1 MLEDILVVV
10 KGGGDLATGVA
21 HRLHRVGMKI
31 IITELAQPTVIRRA
45 VAFASAVFEGEVTVE
60 GVVARRV
67 EDAAQALALWPEG
80 MIPVLVDPDA
90 SVLRPEPCPEQ
101 SRRVVE
107 GVRELEPS
115 VVVDAI
121 TAKRN
126 TGTRIT
132 DAPVVVA
139 LGPGFTAG
147 LDAHAVI
154 ETNRGHDLG
163 RIILEGQAVP
173 DTGIPGP
180 VMGYASERVVRAP
193 GGGVFRG
200 IKAIGD
206 RVEAGDV
213 VARAGD
219 QPVLAPISGVLRG
232 LLADGLAVK
241 EGMKVG
247 DVDPRG
253 VREHCFTISDKAR
266 AIGGGVLEAILYLL
280 REREREIPK
289 FQIPKPQIPN

>member
-1 MLEDILVVV
+1 MLKDILVVV
-10 KGGGDLATGVA
+10 KGGGDLATGVV
-21 HRLHRVGMKI
+21 HRLHRVGMKVI
-31 IITELAQPTVIRRA
+31 VTELAQPTVIRRA
-45 VAFASAVFEGEVTVE
+45 MAFASAVFEGEVTVE

-67 EDAAQALALWPEG
+67 KDAAQALALLPEG
-80 MIPVLVDPDA
+80 IIPVVVDPQA
-90 SVLRPEPCPEQ
+90 SALCPEPFGLAQ
-101 SRRVVE
+101 GRRVE
-107 GVRELEPS
+107 GVRELKPT

-121 TAKRN
+121 IAKRN
-126 TGTRIT
+126 TGTKIS

-154 ETNRGHDLG
+154 ETHRGHDLG
-163 RIILEGQAVP
+163 RVILEGQAAP
-173 DTGIPGP
+173 DTGTPGP

-193 GGGVFRG
+193 GRGVFRG
-200 IKAIGD
+200 VKAIGD
-206 RVEAGDV
+206 MVEAGDV

-232 LLADGLAVK
+232 LLADGLVVK

-266 AIGGGVLEAILYLL
+266 SIGGGVLEAILYLL
-280 REREREIPK
+280 REREGRK
-289 FQIPKPQIPN
+289 

>member
-21 HRLHRVGMKI
+21 HRLHRAGMKVV
-31 IITELAQPTVIRRA
+31 ITELDQPTVIRRA
-45 VAFASAVFEGEVTVE
+45 VAFASAVFEGEVAVE

-67 EDAAQALALWPEG
+67 EDAAQALALLPEG
-80 MIPVLVDPDA
+80 IVPVLVDPGA
-90 SVLRPEPCPEQ
+90 SV
-101 SRRVVE
+101 V
-107 GVRELEPS
+107 GELKPD

-121 TAKRN
+121 IAKRN
-126 TGTRIT
+126 TGIKIT

-163 RIILEGQAVP
+163 RIILAGQAAP

-193 GGGVFRG
+193 GEGAFQGVKG
-200 IKAIGD
+200 IGD
-206 RVEAGDV
+206 TVEAGDV
-213 VARAGD
+213 VAHAGD

-232 LLADGLAVK
+232 LLADGLLVK

-266 AIGGGVLEAILYLL
+266 ALGGSVLEAVLYWL
-280 REREREIPK
+280 REHHEERK
-289 FQIPKPQIPN
+289 

>member
-1 MLEDILVVV
+1 MLEGILVVV

-21 HRLHRVGMKI
+21 HRLHRVGMKVI
-31 IITELAQPTVIRRA
+31 VTELAQPTVIRRA

-67 EDAAQALALWPEG
+67 EDVAQALALLPKG
-80 MIPVLVDPDA
+80 IIPVVVDPHA
-90 SVLRPEPCPEQ
+90 SVVQGLKPT
-101 SRRVVE
+101 
-107 GVRELEPS
+107 

-121 TAKRN
+121 IAKRN
-126 TGTRIT
+126 TGTKIS

-147 LDAHAVI
+147 VNAHAVI

-163 RIILEGQAVP
+163 RVILEGHAAP

-200 IKAIGD
+200 VKAIGD

-213 VARAGD
+213 VAHAGD

-266 AIGGGVLEAILYLL
+266 ALGGSVLEAILYLL
-280 REREREIPK
+280 REHEERK
-289 FQIPKPQIPN
+289 R

>member
-1 MLEDILVVV
+1 MLEGILVVV

-21 HRLHRVGMKI
+21 HRLHRVGMKVVV
-31 IITELAQPTVIRRA
+31 TELAQPTVIRRA

-60 GVVARRV
+60 GVVAHRV
-67 EDAAQALALWPEG
+67 EDVAQAMALLPKG
-80 MIPVLVDPDA
+80 IIPVVVDPHA
-90 SVLRPEPCPEQ
+90 SVLRPE
-101 SRRVVE
+101 RVE
-107 GVRELEPS
+107 GVQGLKPT

-121 TAKRN
+121 IAKRN
-126 TGTRIT
+126 TGTQIS

-163 RIILEGQAVP
+163 RVILEGQAAP

-200 IKAIGD
+200 VKAIGD

-213 VARAGD
+213 VAHAGD

-266 AIGGGVLEAILYLL
+266 ALGGSVLEAILYLL
-280 REREREIPK
+280 YQREEWKR
-289 FQIPKPQIPN
+289 

>member
-1 MLEDILVVV
+1 MVVV

-21 HRLHRVGMKI
+21 HRLHRVGMKVI
-31 IITELAQPTVIRRA
+31 VTELAQPTVIRRA
-45 VAFASAVFEGEVTVE
+45 VAFASAIFEGEVTVE
-60 GVVARRV
+60 GVTARRV
-67 EDAAQALALWPEG
+67 DDAAQALALLPEG
-80 MIPVLVDPDA
+80 IIPVVVDPSA
-90 SVLRPEPCPEQ
+90 SVLRPE
-101 SRRVVE
+101 RVE
-107 GVRELEPS
+107 GVRELKPN

-121 TAKRN
+121 LAKRN
-126 TGTRIT
+126 TGTKIT

-163 RIILEGQAVP
+163 RVILEGQATP

-193 GGGVFRG
+193 GKGAFRG
-200 IKAIGD
+200 VKAIGD
-206 RVEAGDV
+206 MVEAGDV
-213 VARAGD
+213 VARVGD

-232 LLADGLAVK
+232 LLADGLVVK

-253 VREHCFTISDKAR
+253 AREHCFTISDKAR

-280 REREREIPK
+280 REREERK
-289 FQIPKPQIPN
+289 R

>member
-67 EDAAQALALWPEG
+67 EDAAQALVLLPEG
-80 MIPVLVDPDA
+80 IIPVLVDPGA
-90 SVLRPEPCPEQ
+90 SVLRPEQ

-121 TAKRN
+121 IAKRN
-126 TGTRIT
+126 TGTKIT

-163 RIILEGQAVP
+163 RVILEGQAVP
-173 DTGIPGP
+173 DTGVPGP

-200 IKAIGD
+200 VKAIGD

-219 QPVLAPISGVLRG
+219 QPVRAPISGVLRG
-232 LLADGLAVK
+232 LLADGLVVK

-266 AIGGGVLEAILYLL
+266 ALGGGVLEAILYLL
-280 REREREIPK
+280 REREERK
-289 FQIPKPQIPN
+289 R

>member
-21 HRLHRVGMKI
+21 HRLHRVGMKVI
-31 IITELAQPTVIRRA
+31 VTELAQPTVIRRT
-45 VAFASAVFEGEVTVE
+45 VAFASAVFEGQVTVE
-60 GVVARRV
+60 GVTARRV
-67 EDAAQALALWPEG
+67 ENVAPALALLPEG
-80 MIPVLVDPDA
+80 ILPVVVDPQA
-90 SVLRPEPCPEQ
+90 SV
-101 SRRVVE
+101 
-107 GVRELEPS
+107 VRELKPT

-121 TAKRN
+121 IAKRN
-126 TGTRIT
+126 TGTQIT

-139 LGPGFTAG
+139 LGPGFAAG

-163 RIILEGQAVP
+163 WVILEGRAAP
-173 DTGIPGP
+173 DTGVPGP

-200 IKAIGD
+200 VKAIGD
-206 RVEAGDV
+206 RVEADDV
-213 VARAGD
+213 VARAGA

-232 LLADGLAVK
+232 LLADGLVVK

-280 REREREIPK
+280 REREGESPK
-289 FQIPKPQIPN
+289 SQIPN

>member
-1 MLEDILVVV
+1 MLKDILVVV

-21 HRLHRVGMKI
+21 HRLHRVGMRVVV
-31 IITELAQPTVIRRA
+31 TELAQPTVIRRA

-67 EDAAQALALWPEG
+67 EDAAQALALLLEG
-80 MIPVLVDPDA
+80 IVPVLVDPGA
-90 SVLRPEPCPEQ
+90 SILRPE
-101 SRRVVE
+101 RVE
-107 GVRELEPS
+107 GVRELKPT

-121 TAKRN
+121 IAKRN
-126 TGTRIT
+126 TGTEIT

-139 LGPGFTAG
+139 LGPGFKAG

-163 RIILEGQAVP
+163 RVILEGQAAP
-173 DTGIPGP
+173 DTGVPGP

-193 GGGVFRG
+193 GPGLFRG
-200 IKAIGD
+200 VKAIGD

-232 LLADGLAVK
+232 LLADGLVVK

-266 AIGGGVLEAILYLL
+266 ALGGSVLEAILYLL
-280 REREREIPK
+280 RDAL
-289 FQIPKPQIPN
+289 

>member
-1 MLEDILVVV
+1 MFEDVLVVV

-21 HRLHRVGMKI
+21 HRLHRVGMKVVV
-31 IITELAQPTVIRRA
+31 TELAQPTVIRRA

-60 GVVARRV
+60 GMVARRV
-67 EDAAQALALWPEG
+67 EDATQALALLPEG
-80 MIPVLVDPDA
+80 IVPVLVDPQA
-90 SVLRPEPCPEQ
+90 SV
-101 SRRVVE
+101 
-107 GVRELEPS
+107 VRGLKPT

-121 TAKRN
+121 IAKRN
-126 TGTRIT
+126 TGTQIT

-163 RIILEGQAVP
+163 RVILEGQAAP

-193 GGGVFRG
+193 GEGVFHG
-200 IKAIGD
+200 VKAIGD
-206 RVEAGDV
+206 RVEAGDM

-232 LLADGLAVK
+232 LLAGGLMVK

-253 VREHCFTISDKAR
+253 VRGHCFTISDKAR
-266 AIGGGVLEAILYLL
+266 ALGGSVLEAILYWLHG
-280 REREREIPK
+280 RGKETPK
-289 FQIPKPQIPN
+289 LDNQPPL

>member
-21 HRLHRVGMKI
+21 HRLHRVGMKV

-67 EDAAQALALWPEG
+67 EDATQALALLSEG
-80 MIPVLVDPDA
+80 IIPVLVDPQA
-90 SVLRPEPCPEQ
+90 SVLRPEPFDRAQ
-101 SRRVVE
+101 DRVVE
-107 GVRELEPS
+107 GVRQLKPTA
-115 VVVDAI
+115 VVDAI
-121 TAKRN
+121 IAKRN

-163 RIILEGQAVP
+163 RVILEGQAAP

-180 VMGYASERVVRAP
+180 VMGYAGERVVRAP
-193 GGGVFRG
+193 GEGVFQG
-200 IKAIGD
+200 VKAIGD

-213 VARAGD
+213 VAYAGD

-232 LLADGLAVK
+232 LLADGLMVK

-253 VREHCFTISDKAR
+253 VRHHCFTISDKAR
-266 AIGGGVLEAILYLL
+266 AIGGSVLEAILYLL
-280 REREREIPK
+280 RKRQEKKR
-289 FQIPKPQIPN
+289 

>member
-21 HRLHRVGMKI
+21 YRLHRAGMRVMV
-31 IITELAQPTVIRRA
+31 TELAQPTVIRRA
-45 VAFASAVFEGEVTVE
+45 VAFASAVFEGEVTIE

-67 EDAAQALALWPEG
+67 EDAAQALALLPER
-80 MIPVLVDPDA
+80 IVPVLIDPQA
-90 SVLRPEPCPEQ
+90 FVVQVLKPTA
-101 SRRVVE
+101 
-107 GVRELEPS
+107 
-115 VVVDAI
+115 VVDAI
-121 TAKRN
+121 MAKRN
-126 TGTRIT
+126 TGTQIT

-154 ETNRGHDLG
+154 ETQRGHDLG
-163 RIILEGQAVP
+163 RVILQGQAAP

-180 VMGYASERVVRAP
+180 VMGYTSERVVRAP
-193 GGGVFRG
+193 GRGIFRG
-200 IKAIGD
+200 VKAIGD
-206 RVEAGDV
+206 QVEAGDI
-213 VARAGD
+213 VARVGD
-219 QPVLAPISGVLRG
+219 QPVLAPISGVVRG
-232 LLADGLAVK
+232 LLADGLTVK

-247 DVDPRG
+247 DIDPRG

-280 REREREIPK
+280 HERGPIPW
-289 FQIPKPQIPN
+289 PQTADHSRRQYPQVLR

>member
-21 HRLHRVGMKI
+21 HRLHRVGMKVVV
-31 IITELAQPTVIRRA
+31 TELAQPTVIRRA
-45 VAFASAVFEGEVTVE
+45 VAFASAVFEGEVAVE

-67 EDAAQALALWPEG
+67 EDAAQALALLPEG
-80 MIPVLVDPDA
+80 VIPVLVDPSA
-90 SVLRPEPCPEQ
+90 SVI
-101 SRRVVE
+101 
-107 GVRELEPS
+107 RELKPN
-115 VVVDAI
+115 VVVDAVI
-121 TAKRN
+121 AKRN
-126 TGTRIT
+126 TGTKIT
-132 DAPVVVA
+132 DAPVVA

-163 RIILEGQAVP
+163 RVILEGQAAP

-200 IKAIGD
+200 VKAIGD
-206 RVEAGDV
+206 KVEAGDV

-232 LLADGLAVK
+232 LLADGLVVK

-253 VREHCFTISDKAR
+253 VHGHCFTISDKAR
-266 AIGGGVLEAILYLL
+266 AIGGSVLEAILYLL
-280 REREREIPK
+280 RERGK
-289 FQIPKPQIPN
+289 GNPKPQIGQPTVSVVK

>member
-1 MLEDILVVV
+1 MLKDILVVV

-21 HRLHRVGMKI
+21 HRLHRVGMKVVV
-31 IITELAQPTVIRRA
+31 TELAQPTVIRRA

-60 GVVARRV
+60 GVTARRV
-67 EDAAQALALWPEG
+67 EDAAQALALLPEG
-80 MIPVLVDPDA
+80 IVPVLVDPGA
-90 SVLRPEPCPEQ
+90 SILRPEPCPEQ

-107 GVRELEPS
+107 GVPELKPT

-121 TAKRN
+121 IAKRN
-126 TGTRIT
+126 TGTQIT

-163 RIILEGQAVP
+163 RVILEGQAAP

-193 GGGVFRG
+193 GEGVFQG
-200 IKAIGD
+200 VKAIGD

-232 LLADGLAVK
+232 LLADGLVVK
-241 EGMKVG
+241 DGMKVG

-266 AIGGGVLEAILYLL
+266 ALGGSVLEAILYLL
-280 REREREIPK
+280 RERE
-289 FQIPKPQIPN
+289 

>member
-21 HRLHRVGMKI
+21 HRLHRVGMRVV
-31 IITELAQPTVIRRA
+31 ITELAQPTVIRRA
-45 VAFASAVFEGEVTVE
+45 VAFASAVFEGEVAVE

-67 EDAAQALALWPEG
+67 EDAAQALALLPEG
-80 MIPVLVDPDA
+80 IIPVLVDPEA

-107 GVRELEPS
+107 GRAEGVRELKPNA
-115 VVVDAI
+115 VVDAI
-121 TAKRN
+121 IAKRN
-126 TGTRIT
+126 TGTQIT
-132 DAPVVVA
+132 AAPVVVA

-147 LDAHAVI
+147 LNAHAVI

-163 RIILEGQAVP
+163 RVILEGQAAP
-173 DTGIPGP
+173 DTGVPGP

-193 GGGVFRG
+193 GEGVFRG
-200 IKAIGD
+200 VKAIGD

-232 LLADGLAVK
+232 LLADGLVVK
-241 EGMKVG
+241 EGTKVG
-247 DVDPRG
+247 DLDPRG

-266 AIGGGVLEAILYLL
+266 ALGGGVLEAILYLL
-280 REREREIPK
+280 RECEERK
-289 FQIPKPQIPN
+289 R

>member
-1 MLEDILVVV
+1 MLDDILVVV

-21 HRLHRVGMKI
+21 HRLHRVGMKVI
-31 IITELAQPTVIRRA
+31 VTELARPTVIRRA

-67 EDAAQALALWPEG
+67 EDASQALALLPEG
-80 MIPVLVDPDA
+80 IIPVLVDPEA
-90 SVLRPEPCPEQ
+90 SV
-101 SRRVVE
+101 
-107 GVRELEPS
+107 VRELEPA

-121 TAKRN
+121 IAKRN
-126 TGTRIT
+126 TGTKIT
-132 DAPVVVA
+132 DAPTVIA

-163 RIILEGQAVP
+163 RVILEGQAAP

-180 VMGYASERVVRAP
+180 VMGYTSERVVRAP
-193 GGGVFRG
+193 GAGVFRG
-200 IKAIGD
+200 VKAIGD
-206 RVEAGDV
+206 MVEAGDV
-213 VARAGD
+213 VGFVAGAED

-232 LLADGLAVK
+232 LLADGLVVK
-241 EGMKVG
+241 EGMKIG

-253 VREHCFTISDKAR
+253 VRAYCFTISDKAR
-266 AIGGGVLEAILYLL
+266 AIGGSVLEAILLL
-280 REREREIPK
+280 ERERKSPRCPK
-289 FQIPKPQIPN
+289 